1 MSNVAPGI
9 VYFVGAGPGEA
20 ELITLRGATLLSQ
33 AQVVLYDY
41 LVNPR
46 LLQHAPHAELVC
58 LGRHGRER
66 IWSQEEIQAR
76 IVAEALAG
84 RTVVR
89 LKCGDPTIFAH
100 LAEEL
105 AALDAANLRY
115 EIVPGVTAAMASGAY
130 AGFPLTQR
138 DAASAVALVTGQEGN
153 KAAENALDYASLA
166 QFPGTIVFYMGV
178 TTAPHWSRA
187 LIEGGKSPDT
197 PVAVIRRVSWPD
209 QSSESTT
216 LAGLPALIEARRI
229 RPPVI
234 IVVGDVAA
242 SPSWRQWFTA
252 RPLFG
257 RRILVTRPQQS
268 PGDLAQRLTEAGA
281 EVLFQPAIEIRPVD
295 DWSPV
300 DAMLDRLDQFDW
312 IVFSSANGVG
322 LIRRLLDVR
331 HDIRALGPARL
342 AAVGPGTAAE
352 LRNFGLRAEVV
363 PETFQAEGLAA
374 ALQAQ
379 PSGRRA
385 LLVRGS
391 RGRETLGEE
400 LRAAGWTVEQVAVY
414 QSLDVATA
422 DPEIAAELRAGR
434 IDWVTVTSSAIA
446 RSLVALF
453 GDDLRRTQLASISP
467 LTSAA
472 CSAAGYPPTA
482 EAAVATMPGL
492 TTAILAAEH
501 GQDNATG

>member
-1 MSNVAPGI
+1 MSHVAPGI
-9 VYFVGAGPGEA
+9 VYFVGAGPGDP
-20 ELITLRGATLLSQ
+20 ELITLRGANLLSQ
-33 AQVVLYDY
+33 AHVVLYDY

-46 LLQHAPHAELVC
+46 LLRHAPHAELIC

-66 IWSQEEIQAR
+66 IWSQAEIESR
-76 IVAEALAG
+76 IVAEARAG

-89 LKCGDPTIFAH
+89 LKSGDPTIFAR

-105 AALDAANLRY
+105 AALDAADLRY

-153 KAAENALDYASLA
+153 KSADDTLDYAALA
-166 QFPGTIVFYMGV
+166 RFPGTIVYYMGV

-187 LIEGGKSPDT
+187 LIERGKSPDT

-209 QSSESTT
+209 QSTESTT
-216 LAGLPALIEARRI
+216 LGGLPALIESRGI

-242 SPSWRQWFTA
+242 APSWRQWFTS

-281 EVLFQPAIEIRPVD
+281 EVLFQPAIEIRPID
-295 DWSPV
+295 DWSAV
-300 DAMLDRLDQFDW
+300 DAIFDRLDQFDW
-312 IVFSSANGVG
+312 IVFSSANGAQF
-322 LIRRLLDVR
+322 LRRLLEVC

-352 LRNFGLRAEVV
+352 LRSFGLRAEVV
-363 PETFQAEGLAA
+363 PETHQAESLAA

-379 PSGRRA
+379 SAGRRA

-400 LRAAGWTVEQVAVY
+400 LRVAGWEVEQVAVY
-414 QSLDVATA
+414 QSLDVTAA

-446 RSLVALF
+446 RSLAALF

-472 CSAAGYPPTA
+472 CLAAGYPPAA
-482 EAAVATMPGL
+482 EAGSATMPGL
-492 TTAILAAEH
+492 VAAILAAEH
-501 GQDNATG
+501 GQDNAAG